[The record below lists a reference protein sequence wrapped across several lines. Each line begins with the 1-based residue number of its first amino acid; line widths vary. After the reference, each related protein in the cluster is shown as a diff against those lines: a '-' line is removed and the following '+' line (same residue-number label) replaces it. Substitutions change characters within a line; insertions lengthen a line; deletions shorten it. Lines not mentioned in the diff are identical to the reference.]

1 MSPRSYDNTGRAEQ
15 ARATRRRILEAARD
29 LIVERGPAAITM
41 RDIAERARVSPE
53 TLYKTFGTKSAL
65 VKDVYDVTLAGDD
78 EDVSMSDRPGHQA
91 IRAATD
97 VREKLALYAAL
108 ARAVSERVG
117 PLLSKLQAAAQSGDP
132 DMRDI
137 VATTDAERLAG
148 ATYFV
153 ETGWLRPGLELTRA
167 RDIVWTLNSPQLY
180 QMLVGERGWSP
191 QEYERWLAKA
201 LGDALT

>member
-15 ARATRRRILEAARD
+15 ARATRRRVLDAARD

-41 RDIAERARVSPE
+41 RDIAARARVSPE
-53 TLYKTFGTKSAL
+53 TLYKTFGTKAAL

-78 EDVSMSDRPGHQA
+78 EDVSMAERPEHRA

-97 VREKLALYAAL
+97 PREKLALYAAL
-108 ARAVSERVG
+108 ARALSDRVG

-153 ETGWLRPGLELTRA
+153 ETGWLRPGLDPDRA

-191 QEYERWLAKA
+191 EEYEHWLAKA
-201 LGDALT
+201 LTDALT

>member
-15 ARATRRRILEAARD
+15 ARATRRRILAAARD

-153 ETGWLRPGLELTRA
+153 ETGWLRPGLDPARA

-191 QEYERWLAKA
+191 EEYERWLAKA

>member
-1 MSPRSYDNTGRAEQ
+1 MSPRSYDNSGRAEQ
-15 ARATRRRILEAARD
+15 ARATRRRILDAARD

-41 RDIAERARVSPE
+41 RDIAGHAGVSPE
-53 TLYKTFGTKSAL
+53 TLYKTFGTKAAL
-65 VKDVYDVTLAGDD
+65 VKGVYDVTLAGDD
-78 EDVSMSDRPGHQA
+78 EDVSMAERPEHRA

-97 VREKLALYAAL
+97 PREKLARYAAL
-108 ARAVSERVG
+108 ARALSDRVG

-132 DMRDI
+132 DMQDI

-153 ETGWLRPGLELTRA
+153 ETGWLRPGLDPARA

-191 QEYERWLAKA
+191 EEYERWLAKA
-201 LGDALT
+201 LADALT